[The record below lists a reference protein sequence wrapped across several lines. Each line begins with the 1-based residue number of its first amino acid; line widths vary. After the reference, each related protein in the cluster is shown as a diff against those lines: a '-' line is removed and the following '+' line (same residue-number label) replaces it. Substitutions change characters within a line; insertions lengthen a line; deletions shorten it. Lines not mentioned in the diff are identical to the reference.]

1 MNIAKK
7 LLARFLLLAVSMR
20 RFMSLGS
27 RAAVIDGENIL
38 LVNHTYVKGWQLPGG
53 GVERGQTFESTMRNE
68 LLEETGFEA
77 GKEVELH
84 GVFLNN
90 LISKRDHVAL
100 YLVRDFT
107 KVHEFKPNGEIAQ
120 ISWFKFDQLPQ
131 NMAPGARERIGEIF
145 EGKEKSQYW

>member
-1 MNIAKK
+1 
-7 LLARFLLLAVSMR
+7 
-20 RFMSLGS
+20 MSLGA
-27 RAAVIDGENIL
+27 RAAVIDGEKVL
-38 LVNHTYVKGWQLPGG
+38 LVHHTYVKGWQLPGG

-77 GKEVELH
+77 GNEIELH

-90 LISKRDHVAL
+90 RISKRDHVAL

-107 KVHEFKPNGEIAQ
+107 KAREFEANGEIAQ
-120 ISWFKFDQLPQ
+120 IGWFKFDQLPQ
-131 NMAPGARERIGEIF
+131 NMAPGAKERIGEIF